1 MAKVKHLLE
10 PVYDTNSRILILGTF
25 PSVKSREAKFYYKHP
40 RNRFWKV
47 IAEIV
52 GNKECETIEEMKKM
66 LIDNKIAV
74 WDVIDSCE
82 ITGSSDASIKNVVPA
97 DLSIILD
104 KANIKKI
111 YANGDKAF
119 KLYMKYSYPIT
130 KRDIIKL
137 PSTSPANATF
147 SLEKLVEN
155 WGQIKYFLQ
164 D

>member
-104 KANIKKI
+104 NANIKKI